1 VREPLLPAHRERP
14 TASGAVPL
22 RLALL
27 AVVTAI
33 GVADCSPPPPEARN
47 LLLIVV
53 DTLRRDHLPMYGYA
67 RNTAPELSRLAEQG
81 AAFDGLST
89 SSWTK
94 PSVASI
100 LTGLHPLR
108 HQAVLAD
115 ALPDSALTLAEAL
128 DAQGFQTLAITSN
141 AHISPTFGFGQGFD
155 DFEAL
160 MKEFDSGTLP
170 RPRDVSD
177 ALMDRIDAIRPP
189 FFLYLHYLDPHAP
202 YEPDTAWD
210 GEPLPERLLA
220 RVPMRGVDMQH
231 RRFLERD
238 PEFLRD
244 AVDLYDGE
252 IRGVDAD
259 IGLVLAEL
267 RARGLMDG
275 TLTVVTAD
283 HGEEFEE
290 HGRMGHGKALYGEGV
305 RVPLLFHGPG
315 VAPGL
320 RGGRASVLDVAP
332 TALELLGFP
341 GQAAD
346 GVSHAAALRDGK
358 PHPDPSR
365 EFLLFLDL
373 REVGRMGSLAL
384 QEGNDKLVLSRFP
397 HAKQLFDL
405 SADPG
410 ELHDGFADPGRA
422 ATRERLA
429 DNLARRYDALIAQAL
444 PRAEVAVDDSV
455 TRALEALGY
464 LGHVE
469 DAPAFDRPLPESVR
483 PTDPDPAGLLGW
495 EPTAPEA
502 ACLETAA
509 PDAVGRLL
517 SGWMGVE
524 YGGRWTEPLA
534 TVALAR
540 PGDDVSALELSGIN
554 PQADD
559 QRIRVSVG
567 ETVRDLA
574 LPPGRFQIRAALAD
588 ATSGENPLKVRI
600 ERLPPLI
607 PGRVTPDG
615 REGLGVFLTGFCL
628 SGG

>member
-1 VREPLLPAHRERP
+1 VRQPLLAAA
-14 TASGAVPL
+14 TAVC
-22 RLALL
+22 LA
-27 AVVTAI
+27 AC
-33 GVADCSPPPPEARN
+33 GPPPQKARS
-47 LLLIVV
+47 LLLIVI
-53 DTLRRDHLPMYGYA
+53 DTLRRDHLPIYGYS
-67 RNTAPELSRLAEQG
+67 RNTAPELARLAAEG
-81 AAFDGLST
+81 AVFDGLST

-115 ALPDSALTLAEAL
+115 ALPESALTLAEAL
-128 DAQGFQTLAITSN
+128 DAQGFHTLAITSN
-141 AHISPTFGFGQGFD
+141 AHISPSFGFGQGFD
-155 DFEAL
+155 EFDSL
-160 MKEFDSGTLP
+160 MKEFDSGALP
-170 RPRDVSD
+170 RPRDLSR
-177 ALMDRIDAIRPP
+177 ALLDRIEAIRHP

-202 YEPDTAWD
+202 YEPDTTWD
-210 GEPLPERLLA
+210 GRPLPDRLRSRSPLK
-220 RVPMRGVDMQH
+220 GVDMQH

-238 PEFLRD
+238 PGFLQD

-259 IGLVLAEL
+259 IGFVLGEL
-267 RARGLMDG
+267 RARGLLDG

-315 VAPGL
+315 VTPGL
-320 RGGRASVLDVAP
+320 RGGRASVMDILP
-332 TALELLGFP
+332 TSLELLGLA
-341 GQAAD
+341 GEGTD
-346 GVSHAAALRDGK
+346 GVSHAAALRDGR
-358 PHPDPSR
+358 PPSDAQR

-384 QEGNDKLVLSRFP
+384 EQGDDKLVLSRFP
-397 HAKQLFDL
+397 HAKQLFDV

-410 ELHDGFADPGRA
+410 ELRDRFDDPTRA
-422 ATRERLA
+422 GTRGRLA
-429 DNLARRYDALIAQAL
+429 ASLARRYDELIAGAL

-455 TRALEALGY
+455 ARALEALGY
-464 LGHVE
+464 VAHVG

-483 PTDPDPAGLLGW
+483 PTDPDPRGLLGW

-509 PDAVGRLL
+509 PEAVGRLL
-517 SGWMGVE
+517 AGWMGVE
-524 YGGRWTEPLA
+524 HGGRWTEPLA

-540 PGDDVSALELSGIN
+540 PAGGTAALELRGIN
-554 PQADD
+554 PQRDP
-559 QRIRVSVG
+559 QRVRVTVG
-567 ETVRDLA
+567 TSVRDLE
-574 LPPGRFQIRAALAD
+574 LPPGRFAARAEIGGPGA
-588 ATSGENPLKVRI
+588 GENPLKVRV

-615 REGLGVFLTGFCL
+615 REGLGVFLTGLCL
-628 SGG
+628 VG